1 MSERVRHN
9 CGFCVGH
16 TLHDA
21 YSFIRSLQ
29 HRGREA
35 AGIAAVGE
43 SGIDV
48 IKWEGGVDRFDV
60 TDLHKIF
67 PSPCYPTYMAH
78 VRYATRGRKDQILLD
93 AHPHTLG
100 GHVESR
106 GNHILIRD
114 C

>member
-1 MSERVRHN
+1 MEDAVRHN
-9 CGFCVGH
+9 CGFCVAH

-43 SGIDV
+43 GRIDV
-48 IKWEGGVDRFDV
+48 IKWAGGVDRFDI

-67 PSPCYPTYMAH
+67 PSPNYHTYMAH
-78 VRYATRGRKDQILLD
+78 VRYATRGSKEEILD
-93 AHPHTLG
+93 APHQSPSLQQRRTQ
-100 GHVESR
+100 
-106 GNHILIRD
+106 D
-114 C
+114 FY